1 MEGMM
6 TATDISAFGSGP
18 ALREFVRAAREIEV
32 LLTDASQAR
41 TRQDAAAIAAWV
53 WNARELLGPTGG
65 WLRQTDSRLAVLK
78 ATPEFQEYRK
88 QLCLL
93 YQAVESLR
101 QELVTHSQNLLQRQQ
116 QLIRTRSWA
125 SAVEKLA
132 ANEPE

>member
-65 WLRQTDSRLAVLK
+65 WLRRTDSRLAVLK